1 MACSGYSSG
10 GYSGGGVLQLGPLG
24 AGRLL
29 LSCWEDAVGI
39 TCMCLRGS
47 VDCARPLVTV
57 AKWRP
62 NIWPSKEEI
71 ATPAY
76 GHKAQD
82 CASSIDQTTAA
93 SGLES
98 LPPQPP
104 VRPTVAQTPETS
116 FEPWMLVPS
125 GRRHHRPLA
134 GSDVGTERK
143 AVRSQ
148 VPRDGIT
155 GDLIS

>member
-1 MACSGYSSG
+1 MAASR
-10 GYSGGGVLQLGPLG
+10 
-24 AGRLL
+24 GRFARICVEIDLH
-29 LSCWEDAVGI
+29 
-39 TCMCLRGS
+39 
-47 VDCARPLVTV
+47 RPLNPKIQVLGHMQV
-57 AKWRP
+57 MEYEGLHLVWF
-62 NIWPSKEEI
+62 SCGQ
-71 ATPAY
+71 Y